1 MTEQNDLRAAEYP
14 VIKAHA
20 SQPSYE
26 LHSLGWKAFQQL
38 CVAVAGEIWGQTVQG
53 FHDSHDG
60 GRDGAF
66 HGQWKAS
73 SGETLSG
80 SFTVQCKFT
89 SQSSKTLRSVDLE
102 DEISKIERLAG
113 LGLADNYF
121 LFTNARLTGDFEET
135 LRSRILA
142 IPKVKHFA
150 AYGSE
155 RISQFI
161 HESPR
166 LRMLVPR
173 IYGLG
178 DLSQILDERAYAQSQ
193 EILSALGDDLSKFV
207 LTSAYRKA
215 AKALIEHGF
224 VLLLGEPMC
233 GKSTIA
239 AALALGA
246 LDEWGCSTIKIR
258 DADEFVRHSNPHE
271 KQQFFWVDDAFGATQ
286 LDVAAT
292 FKWNSAFPH
301 LHAAIRRGA
310 KVIFTS
316 RDYIYRNARSFIK
329 ESALPEILESQIV
342 IKVQELSRPE
352 KEQILYNHI
361 RLGNQALSFK
371 STLKPYLPTVSEH
384 AGFSPEIARR
394 LGNRT
399 FTKKLLINA
408 PELKDF
414 VANPMQLLIEVIQTL
429 DVPSRAAI
437 ALVFM
442 RGGQLASPV
451 ALAPDEAETLTL
463 LGGSQSEVRNALNS
477 LDGSLLIQAKSAGT
491 VSWTFKHPTIR
502 DAFATMVAENRE
514 LLDIYL
520 TGTPVTRLFHEVS
533 CGDVGYEGAK
543 VIVPP
548 DRFTLVLARILKF
561 KKERS
566 ENSSQINRF
575 LAYRCDAQFLQ
586 QYLTAD
592 PDYLK
597 TLNLWSYL
605 DSISEIGVVCR
616 LHTLSLLPE
625 SERQRHVATIRD
637 LAVDTPDSGFLD
649 DDVRALF
656 SPDEFEE
663 CLAHVRSKLL
673 LQLDDCISNW
683 RFNYRD
689 KEDPE
694 EYFTLLK
701 SALDDFKKKFA
712 ADPEV
717 EEAINS
723 GLAEIDSIIEDL
735 QADRPSPQRNSDLL
749 GSLTEAH
756 EGSRSIFDDVDE

>member
-1 MTEQNDLRAAEYP
+1 MNDRSNVTEVKSTPAKANAA
-14 VIKAHA
+14 
-20 SQPSYE
+20 QPSYE

-53 FHDSHDG
+53 FYDSHDG

-66 HGQWKAS
+66 HGQWKVK

-89 SQSSKTLRSVDLE
+89 SQPTKALRLNDLK
-102 DEISKIERLAG
+102 DEISKIEQLAIR
-113 LGLADNYF
+113 GLADNYF
-121 LFTNARLTGDFEET
+121 LFTNARLTGDFEDK
-135 LRSRILA
+135 LRNTVLD
-142 IPKVKHFA
+142 IPGIKHFA
-150 AYGSE
+150 AYGND

-161 HESPR
+161 HESAR

-207 LTSAYRKA
+207 LTAAYRKA
-215 AKALIEHGF
+215 AKAIIEHGF

-301 LHAAIRRGA
+301 LHAAIKRGA
-310 KVIFTS
+310 RVIFTS

-329 ESALPEILESQIV
+329 EAALPEILESQVV

-361 RLGNQALSFK
+361 RLGNQVQAFK
-371 STLKPYLPTVSEH
+371 TKLKPHLPAVSTH
-384 AGFSPEIARR
+384 SGFSPEIARR
-394 LGNRT
+394 LGNRA
-399 FTKKLLINA
+399 FTKKLSIYRS
-408 PELKDF
+408 ELEDF
-414 VANPMQLLIEVIQTL
+414 VANPMQLLMDVIQTL
-429 DVPSRAAI
+429 DASSRAAI

-442 RGGQLASPV
+442 RGGQLTSPV
-451 ALAPDEAETLTL
+451 ALMPDEAEALDL
-463 LGGSQSEVRNALNS
+463 LGGSQSEVRNALNA
-477 LDGSLLIQAKSAGT
+477 LNGSLLIQVKAAGS
-491 VSWTFKHPTIR
+491 VAWSFKHPTIR

-520 TGTPVTRLFHEVS
+520 TGTPVPRLLHEVS

-543 VIVPP
+543 VIVLP
-548 DRFTLVLARILKF
+548 DRFALVLGRILKF
-561 KKERS
+561 KNQRS
-566 ENSSQINRF
+566 ENSSQVNRF

-586 QYLTAD
+586 QYLAAED
-592 PDYLK
+592 SYLK
-597 TLNLWSYL
+597 SLNLWSYL

-616 LHTLSLLPE
+616 LHSFSLLPE
-625 SERQRHVATIRD
+625 EDRKRHIATIRD

-649 DDVRALF
+649 REVRALF
-656 SPDEFEE
+656 TPDEFEE
-663 CLAHVRSKLL
+663 CLTHLRSNLL
-673 LQLDDCISNW
+673 LKLDDCISNW
-683 RFNYRD
+683 RFNCGHED
-689 KEDPE
+689 DPE
-694 EYFTLLK
+694 EYFSTLETTLR
-701 SALDDFKKKFA
+701 DFKKEFA
-712 ADPEV
+712 SDQIV
-717 EEAINS
+717 QK
-723 GLAEIDSIIEDL
+723 EIDDGLERIKSIIDDL
-735 QADRPSPQRNSDLL
+735 QSDRPSPRRSSNTL
-749 GSLTEAH
+749 GSLEDTW

>member
-1 MTEQNDLRAAEYP
+1 MKSVPAKAQAA
-14 VIKAHA
+14 
-20 SQPSYE
+20 QPSYE

-38 CVAVAGEIWGQTVQG
+38 CVAVASEIWGQTVQG
-53 FHDSHDG
+53 FYDTHDG

-66 HGQWKAS
+66 HGQWKVQ

-80 SFTVQCKFT
+80 SFAAQCKFT
-89 SQSSKTLRSVDLE
+89 SQPAKTLRLADLK
-102 DEISKIERLAG
+102 DEISKIERLAEH
-113 LGLADNYF
+113 GLADNYF
-121 LFTNARLTGDFEET
+121 LFTNARLTGTFEEK
-135 LRSRILA
+135 LRSTVLA
-142 IPKVKHFA
+142 ISGVKHFA
-150 AYGSE
+150 AYGSD

-258 DADEFVRHSNPHE
+258 DADEFVRHSNPRE

-301 LHAAIRRGA
+301 LHAAIKRGA
-310 KVIFTS
+310 RVIFTS

-329 ESALPEILESQIV
+329 EAALPEILESQVV

-352 KEQILYNHI
+352 KDQILYNHM
-361 RLGNQALSFK
+361 RLGNQTHTFK
-371 STLKPYLPTVSEH
+371 SELKPHLPPVSAH
-384 AGFSPEIARR
+384 SGFSPEIARR
-394 LGNRT
+394 LGNRA
-399 FTKKLLINA
+399 FTRKLSIDRS
-408 PELKDF
+408 ELQDF
-414 VANPMQLLIEVIQTL
+414 VANPMQLLMDVIQTL
-429 DVPSRAAI
+429 DVSSRAAI

-442 RGGQLASPV
+442 RGGQLTSPV
-451 ALAPDEAETLTL
+451 ALMPDEAEALAL

-477 LDGSLLIQAKSAGT
+477 LDGSLLIQVKSAGS
-491 VSWTFKHPTIR
+491 VAWTFKHPTIR
-502 DAFATMVAENRE
+502 DAFATIVAENRE

-520 TGTPVTRLFHEVS
+520 TGTPVPRLFHEVS
-533 CGDVGYEGAK
+533 CGDIGYEGAK

-548 DRFTLVLARILKF
+548 DRFALVLGRILEF
-561 KKERS
+561 KKQRS
-566 ENSSQINRF
+566 ENTSQVNRF

-586 QYLTAD
+586 QYLAAE
-592 PDYLK
+592 PSYLK
-597 TLNLWSYL
+597 SLNLWSYL

-616 LHTLSLLPE
+616 LHSFSLLPE
-625 SERQRHVATIRD
+625 EDRKRHIATIRE

-649 DDVRALF
+649 GEVRALF
-656 SPDEFEE
+656 TPDELEE
-663 CLAHVRSKLL
+663 CLTHVRSNLL
-673 LQLDDCISNW
+673 LKLDDCISNW
-683 RFNYRD
+683 RFNCGGED
-689 KEDPE
+689 DPE
-694 EYFTLLK
+694 EYFSTLEATLR
-701 SALDDFKKKFA
+701 DFKKEFA
-712 ADPEV
+712 ADQNV
-717 EEAINS
+717 QKAIDT
-723 GLAEIDSIIEDL
+723 GLERIKSIIDDL
-735 QADRPSPQRNSDLL
+735 QSDRPSPRRSSNTM
-749 GSLTEAH
+749 GSLEDTW

>member
-1 MTEQNDLRAAEYP
+1 MKSIPTQTQAA
-14 VIKAHA
+14 
-20 SQPSYE
+20 QPSYE

-38 CVAVAGEIWGQTVQG
+38 CVAVTSEIWGQTVQG
-53 FHDSHDG
+53 FYDSHDG

-66 HGQWKAS
+66 HGQWKVK

-80 SFTVQCKFT
+80 SFTVQSKFT
-89 SQSSKTLRSVDLE
+89 SQPTKTLRLNDLK
-102 DEISKIERLAG
+102 DEISKIERLAAQ
-113 LGLADNYF
+113 GLAENYF
-121 LFTNARLTGDFEET
+121 LFTNARLTGDFEEK
-135 LRSRILA
+135 LRSTILD
-142 IPKVKHFA
+142 IPGVKHFA
-150 AYGSE
+150 AYGND

-161 HESPR
+161 HESAR

-215 AKALIEHGF
+215 AKAIIEHGF

-246 LDEWGCSTIKIR
+246 LDEWGCSTIKVR

-301 LHAAIRRGA
+301 LHAAIKRGA

-329 ESALPEILESQIV
+329 EAALPEILESQVV
-342 IKVQELSRPE
+342 IKVEELSRPE

-361 RLGNQALSFK
+361 RLGNQTQAFK
-371 STLKPYLPTVSEH
+371 TKLKPHLPAVS
-384 AGFSPEIARR
+384 AQSGFSPEIARR
-394 LGNRT
+394 LGNRA
-399 FTKKLLINA
+399 FTRKLSIDRL
-408 PELKDF
+408 ELEDF
-414 VANPMQLLIEVIQTL
+414 VANPMQLLTDVIQTL
-429 DVPSRAAI
+429 DTSSRAAI

-442 RGGQLASPV
+442 RGGQLTSPV
-451 ALAPDEAETLTL
+451 SLTPDETEALAL
-463 LGGSQSEVRNALNS
+463 LGGSQSEVRNALNA
-477 LDGSLLIQAKSAGT
+477 LNGSLLLQVKFGGSVAWS
-491 VSWTFKHPTIR
+491 FKHPTIR
-502 DAFATMVAENRE
+502 DAFATMVADNRE

-520 TGTPVTRLFHEVS
+520 TGTPVPRLLHEVS
-533 CGDVGYEGAK
+533 CGDIGYEGAK
-543 VIVPP
+543 VIVPTE
-548 DRFTLVLARILKF
+548 RFELVLGRILQF
-561 KKERS
+561 KKQRS
-566 ENSSQINRF
+566 ENSTQVNRF

-586 QYLTAD
+586 QYLAAD
-592 PDYLK
+592 VGFLK

-616 LHTLSLLPE
+616 LHSLALLPE
-625 SERQRHVATIRD
+625 EERKRHIAKIRD

-649 DDVRALF
+649 NEVRALF
-656 SPDEFEE
+656 TPNE
-663 CLAHVRSKLL
+663 CLAHVRSYLL
-673 LQLDDCISNW
+673 SQLDDCISNW
-683 RFNYRD
+683 RFNCGHD
-689 KEDPE
+689 DDPDA
-694 EYFTLLK
+694 YFSILEATLR
-701 SALDDFKKKFA
+701 DFKKEFA
-712 ADPEV
+712 AYQNV
-717 EEAINS
+717 EKAIDV
-723 GLAEIDSIIEDL
+723 GLADIQSTIDDL
-735 QADRPSPQRNSDLL
+735 RSDRPSQRRTP
-749 GSLTEAH
+749 GSMSSLEDSW
-756 EGSRSIFDDVDE
+756 EGTRSIFDDVDE

>member
-1 MTEQNDLRAAEYP
+1 MESTST
-14 VIKAHA
+14 KAHA
-20 SQPSYE
+20 AQPSYE

-38 CVAVAGEIWGQTVQG
+38 CVAVASEIWGQTVQG
-53 FHDSHDG
+53 FYDSHDG

-66 HGQWKAS
+66 HGQWKAI
-73 SGETLSG
+73 SGEALSG
-80 SFTVQCKFT
+80 TFTVQCKFT
-89 SQSSKTLRSVDLE
+89 SQPAKVLRLADLK
-102 DEISKIERLAG
+102 DEITKIERLAG
-113 LGLADNYF
+113 RGLADNYF
-121 LFTNARLTGDFEET
+121 LFTNARLTGGFEEK
-135 LRSRILA
+135 LRSTVLA
-142 IPKVKHFA
+142 ISGVKHFA
-150 AYGSE
+150 AYGSD

-301 LHAAIRRGA
+301 LHAAIKRGA
-310 KVIFTS
+310 RVIFTS

-329 ESALPEILESQIV
+329 EAALPEILESQIV

-361 RLGNQALSFK
+361 RLGNQTNPFK
-371 STLKPYLPTVSEH
+371 SELKPHLPAVSEH
-384 AGFSPEIARR
+384 SGFSPEIARR
-394 LGNRT
+394 LGNRA
-399 FTKKLLINA
+399 FTKKLFFINRS
-408 PELKDF
+408 ELQDF
-414 VANPMQLLIEVIQTL
+414 VANPMQLLMDVIQTL
-429 DVPSRAAI
+429 DVSSRAAI

-442 RGGQLASPV
+442 RGGQLTSPV
-451 ALAPDEAETLTL
+451 ALTPDETEALTL

-477 LDGSLLIQAKSAGT
+477 LDGSLLIQVKSAGS
-491 VSWTFKHPTIR
+491 VAWTFKHPTIR
-502 DAFATMVAENRE
+502 DAFATIVAENRE

-520 TGTPVTRLFHEVS
+520 TGTPVPRLFHEVS

-548 DRFTLVLARILKF
+548 DRFALVLGRILEF
-561 KKERS
+561 KNQRS
-566 ENSSQINRF
+566 ENNSQINRF
-575 LAYRCDAQFLQ
+575 LAHRCDAQFLQ
-586 QYLTAD
+586 QYLAAD
-592 PDYLK
+592 QDYLK

-605 DSISEIGVVCR
+605 DSISEIGVICR
-616 LHTLSLLPE
+616 LHSFSLLPE
-625 SERQRHVATIRD
+625 ADRKRHIATIRD

-649 DDVRALF
+649 EDVRALF
-656 SPDEFEE
+656 NPEEFQE
-663 CLAHVRSKLL
+663 CLTHVRSNLL
-673 LQLDDCISNW
+673 LQMDDCISKW
-683 RFNYRD
+683 RFNCRD
-689 KEDPE
+689 EDDPE
-694 EYFTLLK
+694 EYFSSLEA
-701 SALDDFKKKFA
+701 ALNDFKKEFA
-712 ADPEV
+712 ADPKV
-717 EEAINS
+717 QKAINT
-723 GLAEIDSIIEDL
+723 GLEEIKSIVDDL
-735 QADRPSPQRNSDLL
+735 QSERPSPRRSSNTI
-749 GSLTEAH
+749 GSLEETW